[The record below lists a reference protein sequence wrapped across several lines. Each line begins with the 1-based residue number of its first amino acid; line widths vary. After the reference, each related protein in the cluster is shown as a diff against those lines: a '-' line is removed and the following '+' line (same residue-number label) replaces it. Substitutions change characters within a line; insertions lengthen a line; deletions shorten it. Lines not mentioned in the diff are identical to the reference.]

1 MVTVVE
7 DLGLVQV
14 ACPECATPRDLDIG
28 PGCAVCE
35 GEGTVLMPA
44 SVVGTSQATP
54 TQDIEGNARE
64 DAPDAQ
70 ESAEGDA
77 EQVRDTSKS
86 WGGMSP
92 SEAASLRW
100 KQERARQAEQE
111 SVTAGEDIVVRT
123 TVPVST
129 IIKRLSKD
137 AQGGSHQAA
146 RELRAWLSD
155 VVVET
160 STSLSELD
168 ERTRQAMVARLLSE
182 IEEEGQAGGEG
193 GATPAVDG
201 TPGSRELEA
210 PLAAEQA
217 ESPRISDAAPVS

>member
-1 MVTVVE
+1 MTIVE
-7 DLGLVQV
+7 DLGLVE
-14 ACPECATPRDLDIG
+14 APCPDCDG
-28 PGCAVCE
+28 SGCGVCE
-35 GEGTVLMPA
+35 ETGIVLTRPA
-44 SVVGTSQATP
+44 TL

-64 DAPDAQ
+64 DASPTDEGSGEEAQ
-70 ESAEGDA
+70 QERAAS
-77 EQVRDTSKS
+77 TSF
-86 WGGMSP
+86 GGLSP

-129 IIKRLSKD
+129 IIKRLSAD
-137 AQGGSHQAA
+137 AQKGSHQAA

-168 ERTRQAMVARLLSE
+168 ERTRQAMVARLLRE
-182 IEEEGQAGGEG
+182 IEEEGEAGGSSAD
-193 GATPAVDG
+193 ATPAVVG
-201 TPGSRELEA
+201 VPSSAKHEP
-210 PLAAEQA
+210 PLAVEQA
-217 ESPRISDAAPVS
+217 ETPPASA